1 MLIQLESNL
10 NNIRLKLLLTEY
22 SSFSLIFRENVFL
35 SPLMFVKCSD
45 EPLKI
50 ILNFL

>member
-22 SSFSLIFRENVFL
+22 SSFSLIF
-35 SPLMFVKCSD
+35 S
-45 EPLKI
+45 
-50 ILNFL
+50 